1 MSDDGDEHVHPGK
14 GKSPSYCLSM
24 LNQKGASVFQ
34 RTESEQL
41 TDEMHSLGQQ
51 LSSMRDCIAS
61 LFDEQAGLR
70 SKTHAAVQLATTC
83 ENTVYASVK
92 SVGDIHRTLFEF
104 VDPRNLKKFVS
115 EIVEEELTKLE
126 KKFILELRELRN
138 HVTKKRTADADA
150 DSTTSKVAK
159 SSKQV
164 EIEEQIEGDKILCHH
179 LACIDNSL
187 SPTSTPTR
195 AIAPWPPQPLPA
207 LQMPQFPSGVT
218 SEGLF
223 EAIGNHLQQSPSEA
237 YSLGGV
243 KEEQSFEF

>member
-1 MSDDGDEHVHPGK
+1 MSGDGDEHVHPGK

-92 SVGDIHRTLFEF
+92 SVGDVHRTLFEF
-104 VDPRNLKKFVS
+104 VSPRNLKKFVS
-115 EIVEEELTKLE
+115 EIVEEELSKLE
-126 KKFILELRELRN
+126 KMVILELRELRE
-138 HVTKKRTADADA
+138 HVAKKRPADAGWMP
-150 DSTTSKVAK
+150 ST
-159 SSKQV
+159 QV
-164 EIEEQIEGDKILCHH
+164 FTVSMIGLVV
-179 LACIDNSL
+179 LL
-187 SPTSTPTR
+187 
-195 AIAPWPPQPLPA
+195 
-207 LQMPQFPSGVT
+207 VT
-218 SEGLF
+218 FASCER
-223 EAIGNHLQQSPSEA
+223 ERSRR
-237 YSLGGV
+237 
-243 KEEQSFEF
+243 